1 VSTAAGNRHHVDPAI
16 ARSWLLVP
24 ANRPERFTPAAD
36 GAADVV
42 VLDVED
48 AVAEAGKVLAR
59 TNVLAWLRA
68 GGQAWVRVNGAS
80 TAHWATDLDALA
92 DAPGL
97 LGVVLA
103 KTESA
108 AEVDDTAARLRAGT
122 PVVALVESA
131 LGVEVALEVARAS
144 ATLRLAFGVG
154 DYCRDTGAS
163 KDPLALAYPRSR
175 LVVASRAAG
184 LGGPVDG
191 PTLAVDEAALVRE
204 TELAASLGMTG
215 RLSLRAEQA
224 PTLNRLLSPG
234 APDVAAARAVVA
246 ELGEDGSGV
255 RDGSDGPRLAGARKV
270 LALAAALAGDP
281 AP

>member
-1 VSTAAGNRHHVDPAI
+1 MRTSAAGPTRIDPRL

-24 ANRPERFTPAAD
+24 ATRPELFDPAAAGPVD
-36 GAADVV
+36 AV

-48 AVAEAGKVLAR
+48 AVVDAAKPGAR
-59 TNVLAWLRA
+59 ASVVDWLGA
-68 GGQAWVRVNGAS
+68 GGHAWVRVNSA
-80 TAHWATDLDALA
+80 TTEHWAADLDALA

-103 KTESA
+103 KTEGA
-108 AEVDDTAARLRAGT
+108 DQVVATAARLRPGT

-131 LGVEVALEVARAS
+131 LGLELALEVARS
-144 ATLRLAFGVG
+144 PATLRLAFGVG

-184 LGGPVDG
+184 LPGPVDG
-191 PTLAVDEAALVRE
+191 PTLSSDESVLVRE
-204 TELAASLGMTG
+204 TEQAASVGMTG
-215 RLSLRAEQA
+215 RLSLRPEQA
-224 PTLNRLLSPG
+224 ATLNRLL
-234 APDVAAARAVVA
+234 APTTAQVQDARAVLD

-255 RDGSDGPRLAGARKV
+255 REGSDGPRLAGARKV
-270 LALAAALAGDP
+270 LALAEGFAAHP